1 MMQPPAWEIGLSMSI
16 KGEKIKSI
24 KRLYGFINI
33 DELDLNGNTGNV
45 FYAMEISQDE
55 KLQVSNL

>member
-1 MMQPPAWEIGLSMSI
+1 MMQSPAREIGLSMSI

-33 DELDLNGNTGNV
+33 DELDLKGNTGNV
-45 FYAMEISQDE
+45 FKNYAMEISQNE
-55 KLQVSNL
+55 KQ